1 MRPVPIPSRWRH
13 IRFAPVRVNDGCETS
28 LPGAKGKALMSES
41 PAPDTSMRALLRQ
54 SDFVLFWLS
63 RWTAVL
69 GVQIQ
74 SVALGW
80 HIYSIARQTQD
91 VKESAFMVSLLG
103 LVSFV
108 PVLLLALPAGE
119 TADRYDRRRILKFT
133 YTGEIIIASVLAIMT
148 FTGHA
153 SIGLLLMSAALFGVS
168 RAFFAP
174 ANTAMGPMLV
184 PRELLPR
191 AIAWN
196 SLAWQTASIAGPA
209 IGGILVAISP
219 SLSYGVAAGL
229 YVVAALTI
237 LLIRSN
243 TQPQVQPG
251 SRWALMKEGLSY
263 VWNNK
268 IVFGA
273 ISLDL
278 AAVILAG
285 ATAMLPVY
293 AKDVLHVGPEG
304 FGLLRAGPAIG
315 AAAMAFYLAAVPIRR
330 KAGAIMFISVG
341 IFCVGT
347 VVFGLSKLMWL
358 SVAALIILGAAD
370 MISVYI
376 RQTLIQL
383 VTPDHM
389 RGRVATVSSL
399 FIGASN
405 ELGEFRGGVVARFIG
420 PVAAVVWGGVAALGV
435 TGLWAKMFSDLR
447 KADRLA

>member
-1 MRPVPIPSRWRH
+1 
-13 IRFAPVRVNDGCETS
+13 
-28 LPGAKGKALMSES
+28 MSE
-41 PAPDTSMRALLRQ
+41 PAESDTSMRALLRQ
-54 SDFVLFWLS
+54 GDFVRFWLS

-80 HIYSIARQTQD
+80 HVYSLARETMD
-91 VKESAFMVSLLG
+91 VPRAAFMVSLIG

-119 TADRYDRRRILKFT
+119 TADRYDRRTILKFT
-133 YTGEIIIASVLAIMT
+133 YAGEIAIAAMLMVATL
-148 FTGHA
+148 TGND
-153 SIGLLLMSAALFGVS
+153 SIPLLLGAAFLFGVC

-184 PRELLPR
+184 PRALLPR

-209 IGGILVAISP
+209 LGGVLVAWSTGM
-219 SLSYGVAAGL
+219 SYAAAL
-229 YVVAALTI
+229 FFYVIAGLTI

-243 TQPQVQPG
+243 TKPEVQPG
-251 SRWALMKEGLSY
+251 SRWALMKEGLVY
-263 VWNNK
+263 VWTNK

-293 AKDVLHVGPEG
+293 ARDVLHVGPEG
-304 FGLLRAGPAIG
+304 FGILRAAPAIG
-315 AAAMAFYLAAVPIRR
+315 AAAMAFYLAAVPIRG
-330 KAGAIMFISVG
+330 KAGMIMFVSVG

-347 VVFGLSKLMWL
+347 VVFGASQVMWL
-358 SVAALIILGAAD
+358 SVTALVILGAAD

-420 PVAAVVWGGVAALGV
+420 PVAAVVWGGVGALVV
-435 TGLWAKMFSDLR
+435 TGLWARLFPDLR

>member
-1 MRPVPIPSRWRH
+1 
-13 IRFAPVRVNDGCETS
+13 
-28 LPGAKGKALMSES
+28 MSES
-41 PAPDTSMRALLRQ
+41 PEPDTSMRALLRQ
-54 SDFVLFWLS
+54 GDFVRFWIS

-69 GVQIQ
+69 AVQIQ

-80 HIYSIARQTQD
+80 HIYSIARQTMD
-91 VKESAFMVSLLG
+91 VPRSAFMVSLIG

-108 PVLLLALPAGE
+108 PVLFLALPAGE
-119 TADRYDRRRILKFT
+119 AADRYDRRTILKFT
-133 YTGEIIIASVLAIMT
+133 YAGEIAIAALLAVAS

-153 SIGLLLMSAALFGVS
+153 SIPLLLGSAFLFGIC

-174 ANTAMGPMLV
+174 ANTALGPMLV

-209 IGGILVAISP
+209 LGGVLVAYSTG
-219 SLSYGVAAGL
+219 LSYAVALAL
-229 YVVAALTI
+229 YAVAALTI

-251 SRWALMKEGLSY
+251 SRWALMKEGLVY
-263 VWNNK
+263 VWTNK

-293 AKDVLHVGPEG
+293 AHDVLHVGPEG
-304 FGLLRAGPAIG
+304 FGILRAGPAIG
-315 AAAMAFYLAAVPIRR
+315 AAMMAFYLAAVPIHR
-330 KAGAIMFISVG
+330 KAGVIMFISVG
-341 IFCVGT
+341 VFAVGT
-347 VVFGLSKLMWL
+347 IVFGLSKLMWL
-358 SVAALIILGAAD
+358 SVAALVILGAAD

-420 PVAAVVWGGVAALGV
+420 PVAAVVWGGVGALMV
-435 TGLWAKMFSDLR
+435 TGLWAKLFPDLR

>member
-1 MRPVPIPSRWRH
+1 
-13 IRFAPVRVNDGCETS
+13 
-28 LPGAKGKALMSES
+28 MSE
-41 PAPDTSMRALLRQ
+41 PAESDTSMRALLRQ
-54 SDFVLFWLS
+54 GDFVRFWLS

-80 HIYSIARQTQD
+80 HIYSIARESMD
-91 VKESAFMVSLLG
+91 VPRAAFMVSLIG

-119 TADRYDRRRILKFT
+119 TADRYDRRTILKFT
-133 YTGEIIIASVLAIMT
+133 YAGEIGIAAMLMIAT
-148 FTGHA
+148 LTGND
-153 SIGLLLMSAALFGVS
+153 SIPLLLGAAFLFGVC

-209 IGGILVAISP
+209 MGGVLVAWSTGM
-219 SLSYGVAAGL
+219 SYAAAL
-229 YVVAALTI
+229 FFYVIAGLTI

-243 TQPQVQPG
+243 TKPEVQPG
-251 SRWALMKEGLSY
+251 SRWALMKEGLVY
-263 VWNNK
+263 VWTNK

-293 AKDVLHVGPEG
+293 ARDVLHVGPEG
-304 FGLLRAGPAIG
+304 FGILRAGPAIG
-315 AAAMAFYLAAVPIRR
+315 AAAMAFYLAAVPIRS
-330 KAGAIMFISVG
+330 KAGVIMFTSVA

-347 VVFGLSKLMWL
+347 VVFGASRVMWL
-358 SVAALIILGAAD
+358 SVTALVILGAAD

-420 PVAAVVWGGVAALGV
+420 PVAAVVWGGVGALVV
-435 TGLWAKMFSDLR
+435 TGLWARLFPDLR

>member
-1 MRPVPIPSRWRH
+1 
-13 IRFAPVRVNDGCETS
+13 
-28 LPGAKGKALMSES
+28 MSE
-41 PAPDTSMRALLRQ
+41 PAESDTSMRALLRQ
-54 SDFVLFWLS
+54 GDFVRFWLS

-80 HIYSIARQTQD
+80 HVYSLARETMD
-91 VKESAFMVSLLG
+91 VPRAAFMVSLIG

-119 TADRYDRRRILKFT
+119 TADRYDRRTILKFT
-133 YTGEIIIASVLAIMT
+133 YAGEIAIAAMLMVATL
-148 FTGHA
+148 TGND
-153 SIGLLLMSAALFGVS
+153 SIPLLLGAAFLFGVC

-184 PRELLPR
+184 PRALLPR

-209 IGGILVAISP
+209 LGGVLVAWSTGM
-219 SLSYGVAAGL
+219 SYAAAL
-229 YVVAALTI
+229 FFYVIAGLTI

-243 TQPQVQPG
+243 TKPEVQPG
-251 SRWALMKEGLSY
+251 SRWALMKEGLVY
-263 VWNNK
+263 VWTNK

-293 AKDVLHVGPEG
+293 ARDVLHVGPEG
-304 FGLLRAGPAIG
+304 FGILRAAPAIG
-315 AAAMAFYLAAVPIRR
+315 AAAMAFYLAAVPIRG
-330 KAGAIMFISVG
+330 KAGMIMFVSVG

-347 VVFGLSKLMWL
+347 VVFGASKVVWL
-358 SVAALIILGAAD
+358 SVTALVILGAAD

-420 PVAAVVWGGVAALGV
+420 PVAAVVWGGVGALVV
-435 TGLWAKMFSDLR
+435 TGLWARLFPDLR

>member
-1 MRPVPIPSRWRH
+1 
-13 IRFAPVRVNDGCETS
+13 
-28 LPGAKGKALMSES
+28 MSES
-41 PAPDTSMRALLRQ
+41 PEPDTSMRALLRQ
-54 SDFVLFWLS
+54 GDFVRFWIS

-69 GVQIQ
+69 AVQIQ

-80 HIYSIARQTQD
+80 HIYSIARQTMD
-91 VKESAFMVSLLG
+91 VPRSAFMVSLIG

-108 PVLLLALPAGE
+108 PVLFLALPAGE
-119 TADRYDRRRILKFT
+119 AADRYDRRTILKFT
-133 YTGEIIIASVLAIMT
+133 YAGEIAIAALLAVAS

-153 SIGLLLMSAALFGVS
+153 SIPLLLGSAFLFGIC

-174 ANTAMGPMLV
+174 ANTALGPMLV

-209 IGGILVAISP
+209 LGGVLVAYSTG
-219 SLSYGVAAGL
+219 LSYAVAVAL
-229 YVVAALTI
+229 YAVAALTI

-251 SRWALMKEGLSY
+251 SRWALMKEGLVY
-263 VWNNK
+263 VWTNK

-293 AKDVLHVGPEG
+293 ARDVLHVGPEG
-304 FGLLRAGPAIG
+304 FGILRAGPAIG
-315 AAAMAFYLAAVPIRR
+315 AAMMAFYLAAVPIHR
-330 KAGAIMFISVG
+330 KAGVIMFISVG
-341 IFCVGT
+341 VFAVGT
-347 VVFGLSKLMWL
+347 IVFGLSKLMWL
-358 SVAALIILGAAD
+358 SVAALVILGAAD

-420 PVAAVVWGGVAALGV
+420 PVAAVVWGGVGALMV
-435 TGLWAKMFSDLR
+435 TGLWAKLFPDLR

>member
-1 MRPVPIPSRWRH
+1 
-13 IRFAPVRVNDGCETS
+13 
-28 LPGAKGKALMSES
+28 MSES
-41 PAPDTSMRALLRQ
+41 PEPDTSMRALLRQ
-54 SDFVLFWLS
+54 GDFVRFWIS

-69 GVQIQ
+69 AVQIQ

-80 HIYSIARQTQD
+80 HIYSIARQTMD
-91 VKESAFMVSLLG
+91 VPRSAFMVSLIG

-108 PVLLLALPAGE
+108 PVLFLALPAGE
-119 TADRYDRRRILKFT
+119 AADRYDRRTILKFT
-133 YTGEIIIASVLAIMT
+133 YAGEIAIAALLAVAS

-153 SIGLLLMSAALFGVS
+153 SIPLLLGSAFLFGIC

-174 ANTAMGPMLV
+174 ANTALGPMLV

-209 IGGILVAISP
+209 LGGVLVAYSTG
-219 SLSYGVAAGL
+219 LSYAVALAL
-229 YVVAALTI
+229 YAVAALTI

-243 TQPQVQPG
+243 TRPQVQPG
-251 SRWALMKEGLSY
+251 SRWALMKEGLVY
-263 VWNNK
+263 VWTNK

-293 AKDVLHVGPEG
+293 ARDVLHVGPEG
-304 FGLLRAGPAIG
+304 FGILRAGPAIG
-315 AAAMAFYLAAVPIRR
+315 AAMMAFYLAAVPIHR
-330 KAGAIMFISVG
+330 KAGVIMFISVG
-341 IFCVGT
+341 VFAVGT
-347 VVFGLSKLMWL
+347 IVFGLSKLMWL
-358 SVAALIILGAAD
+358 SVAALVILGAAD

-420 PVAAVVWGGVAALGV
+420 PVAAVVWGGVGALMV
-435 TGLWAKMFSDLR
+435 TGLWAKLFPDLR

>member
-1 MRPVPIPSRWRH
+1 
-13 IRFAPVRVNDGCETS
+13 
-28 LPGAKGKALMSES
+28 MSEPTES
-41 PAPDTSMRALLRQ
+41 DTSMRALLRQ
-54 SDFVLFWLS
+54 GDFVRFWLS

-80 HIYSIARQTQD
+80 HVYSLARETMD
-91 VKESAFMVSLLG
+91 VPRAAFMVSLIG

-119 TADRYDRRRILKFT
+119 AADRYDRRTILKFT
-133 YTGEIIIASVLAIMT
+133 YAGEIAIAAMLMVATL
-148 FTGHA
+148 TGND
-153 SIGLLLMSAALFGVS
+153 SIPLLLGAAFLFGVC

-174 ANTAMGPMLV
+174 ANTAMGAMLV
-184 PRELLPR
+184 PRALLPR

-209 IGGILVAISP
+209 LGGVLVAWSTGM
-219 SLSYGVAAGL
+219 SYAAAL
-229 YVVAALTI
+229 FFYVIAGLTI

-243 TQPQVQPG
+243 TKPEVQPG
-251 SRWALMKEGLSY
+251 SRWALMKEGLVY
-263 VWNNK
+263 VWTNK

-293 AKDVLHVGPEG
+293 ARDVLHVGPEG
-304 FGLLRAGPAIG
+304 FGILRAGPAIG
-315 AAAMAFYLAAVPIRR
+315 AAAMAFYLAAVPIRG
-330 KAGAIMFISVG
+330 KAGMIMFVSVG

-347 VVFGLSKLMWL
+347 VVFGASKVMWL
-358 SVAALIILGAAD
+358 SVTALVILGAAD

-405 ELGEFRGGVVARFIG
+405 ELGEFRGGVIARFIG
-420 PVAAVVWGGVAALGV
+420 PVAAVVWGGVGALVV
-435 TGLWAKMFSDLR
+435 TGLWARLFPDLR

>member
-1 MRPVPIPSRWRH
+1 
-13 IRFAPVRVNDGCETS
+13 
-28 LPGAKGKALMSES
+28 MSES

-54 SDFVLFWLS
+54 GDFVLFWLS

-91 VKESAFMVSLLG
+91 VKQSAFMVSLLG

-119 TADRYDRRRILKFT
+119 TADRYDRRRILKYT
-133 YTGEIIIASVLAIMT
+133 YAGEIIIASVLAIMT
-148 FTGHA
+148 VTGHA
-153 SIGLLLMSAALFGVS
+153 SIGLLLFSAALFGVS

-174 ANTAMGPMLV
+174 ANTAMAPMLV

-229 YVVAALTI
+229 YIVAALTI

-251 SRWALMKEGLSY
+251 SRWALMKEGLAY

-304 FGLLRAGPAIG
+304 FGLLRAAPAIG
-315 AAAMAFYLAAVPIRR
+315 AAAMAFYLAAAAIRR
-330 KAGAIMFISVG
+330 RAGAIMFVSVA
-341 IFCVGT
+341 IFAIGT
-347 VVFGLSKLMWL
+347 VVFGLSKVMWL
-358 SVAALIILGAAD
+358 SVAALVVLGAAD

-383 VTPDHM
+383 ATPDHM

-420 PVAAVVWGGVAALGV
+420 PVAAVVWGGVGALVVTAA
-435 TGLWAKMFSDLR
+435 WAKLFPDLR